1 MSSSILES
9 TYPLSFRQ
17 KDASVLGEHI
27 KNRHSVV
34 LVGMKRVGISNF
46 LRFFLYHKDISKTY
60 INDGHNH
67 LFIPIDLNDL
77 VEREIYPFWVLTL
90 KRIADTIAATSLPN
104 SLKKHIEILFMDSIQ
119 TQDLFLTIDYVRKAL
134 IMLSEQNILPT
145 LFFLRFDRM
154 KDSAT
159 DVFFDNLQGLLDAT
173 HKRMSYVF
181 TSVRT
186 LDSLAPDV
194 FPKSS
199 VAVFAQNMY
208 IKPASKKDIEVI
220 FQTNSKQYKLAIP
233 NSLEKLFLESVDGY
247 IQYLQY
253 LLIFLSERKTLP
265 KSDLE
270 LFTNLVRDERIALQS
285 EELWES
291 LSNTEQETLLKS
303 VQGGKLSSEDK
314 KNGEYLWDTG
324 FITKSDTVFSPLFE
338 FFLKEK
344 LEEKSIESQKVELS
358 KKENQLLKLLEERI
372 DDICERE
379 EIIEKVWPEMESFGV
394 SDWAI
399 DRLVAR
405 LRNKLK
411 LQKSPYEI
419 VTVKTRG
426 YKLVKT

>member
-1 MSSSILES
+1 
-9 TYPLSFRQ
+9 
-17 KDASVLGEHI
+17 
-27 KNRHSVV
+27 
-34 LVGMKRVGISNF
+34 
-46 LRFFLYHKDISKTY
+46 
-60 INDGHNH
+60 
-67 LFIPIDLNDL
+67 
-77 VEREIYPFWVLTL
+77 
-90 KRIADTIAATSLPN
+90 
-104 SLKKHIEILFMDSIQ
+104 
-119 TQDLFLTIDYVRKAL
+119 
-134 IMLSEQNILPT
+134 
-145 LFFLRFDRM
+145 M

-208 IKPASKKDIEVI
+208 IKPASKKDIEMI

-233 NSLEKLFLESVDGY
+233 KSLERLFLESVDGY

-291 LSNTEQETLLKS
+291 LNSAEQETLLKS
-303 VQGGKLSSEDK
+303 VQGKKLSGEDK
-314 KNGEYLWDTG
+314 KRVEYLWDTG
-324 FITKSDTVFSPLFE
+324 FITKIGTVFSPLFE

-344 LEEKSIESQKVELS
+344 LEEKSNESQKVELS
-358 KKENQLLKLLEERI
+358 KKENQLIKLLEERV

-419 VTVKTRG
+419 VTIKTRG
-426 YKLVKT
+426 YKLIKS

>member
-1 MSSSILES
+1 MSSSIIES

-17 KDASVLGEHI
+17 KDALVLGEHI
-27 KNRHSVV
+27 KNGHSVV

-60 INDGHNH
+60 INDGKNH

-90 KRIADTIAATSLPN
+90 KRIADTIATTSLSDN
-104 SLKKHIEILFMDSIQ
+104 VKKHIEILFIDSIQ

-134 IMLSEQNILPT
+134 LMLSEQNILPT
-145 LFFLRFDRM
+145 LVFLRFDRM

-208 IKPASKKDIEVI
+208 IKPASKKDIEMI

-233 NSLEKLFLESVDGY
+233 KSLERLFLESVDGY

-253 LLIFLSERKTLP
+253 LLIFLS
-265 KSDLE
+265 
-270 LFTNLVRDERIALQS
+270 
-285 EELWES
+285 
-291 LSNTEQETLLKS
+291 
-303 VQGGKLSSEDK
+303 
-314 KNGEYLWDTG
+314 
-324 FITKSDTVFSPLFE
+324 
-338 FFLKEK
+338 
-344 LEEKSIESQKVELS
+344 
-358 KKENQLLKLLEERI
+358 
-372 DDICERE
+372 
-379 EIIEKVWPEMESFGV
+379 
-394 SDWAI
+394 
-399 DRLVAR
+399 
-405 LRNKLK
+405 
-411 LQKSPYEI
+411 
-419 VTVKTRG
+419 
-426 YKLVKT
+426 